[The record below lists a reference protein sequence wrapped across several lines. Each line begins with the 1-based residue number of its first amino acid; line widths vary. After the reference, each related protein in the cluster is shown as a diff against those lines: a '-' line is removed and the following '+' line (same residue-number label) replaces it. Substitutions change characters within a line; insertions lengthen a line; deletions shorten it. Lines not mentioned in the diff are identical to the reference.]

1 VSTRQDPTAG
11 WNWTALRAQCL
22 RETQRVLGATVE
34 AEDAAQ
40 EAAVRAW
47 QKRHACA
54 VPERPGP
61 WIRTIAQREALRLAG
76 GRKRETA
83 LDEAH
88 EPAASDEDLLLL
100 KRSVRAAVADLSPGE
115 RRLLLGCY
123 WEDLSG
129 AELSRA
135 LGLAEVTVRVQ
146 LHRTRARL
154 RDLLEPV
161 VS

>member
-1 VSTRQDPTAG
+1 
-11 WNWTALRAQCL
+11 
-22 RETQRVLGATVE
+22 VLGPTVE

-47 QKRHACA
+47 QKRHACT
-54 VPERPGP
+54 VPDRPGP
-61 WIRTIAQREALRLAG
+61 WVRTIAQREALRVAG

-83 LDEAH
+83 LEDAH
-88 EPAASDEDLLLL
+88 EAATSDEDLLLL
-100 KRSVRAAVADLSPGE
+100 RRSVRAAVADLPHDE

-129 AELSRA
+129 AELSRT

-154 RDLLEPV
+154 RAALEPE